1 MITMTELKSKLI
13 KGLLDLKP
21 QPISLPCKRKLA
33 KERNKRRKRLPKLK
47 KSLGRLLL
55 KKLKKRDSTWCKPP
69 QILTLIKVLQALQM
83 SFKNLCTNLSTQ
95 IQPKLPI
102 LLHKQYCIKSR
113 NRVELNKSLKL
124 LQSLFIH
131 LLSRNMLNQ
140 KKPQPLNQLSPK
152 MS

>member
-55 KKLKKRDSTWCKPP
+55 KKLKKRDST
-69 QILTLIKVLQALQM
+69 
-83 SFKNLCTNLSTQ
+83 
-95 IQPKLPI
+95 
-102 LLHKQYCIKSR
+102 
-113 NRVELNKSLKL
+113 
-124 LQSLFIH
+124 
-131 LLSRNMLNQ
+131 
-140 KKPQPLNQLSPK
+140 
-152 MS
+152 